1 LYVAA
6 VVFKTFGAHEHEN
19 TRVVWVGE
27 LRQSASNIFRLVG
40 TTLQSIEPTKRLL
53 DNYFKDRSGHGP
65 KRDCRRDETT
75 AKSPTR
81 CSQLEWD
88 GPVQGIGI
96 QTQGVEKS
104 KKGPAV
110 VGMDSTE
117 LILVPKQVAQK

>member
-1 LYVAA
+1 MGRGVETIGFKYLPPVRHDAA
-6 VVFKTFGAHEHEN
+6 INQSNQPTGCWTITSRIGRDMVRKEIVVEM
-19 TRVVWVGE
+19 
-27 LRQSASNIFRLVG
+27 QRL
-40 TTLQSIEPTKRLL
+40 Q
-53 DNYFKDRSGHGP
+53 
-65 KRDCRRDETT
+65 
-75 AKSPTR
+75 SPTR